1 MISQSI
7 DVNLIPGG
15 VLPRINVSQYDKG
28 SRTLNFNLYN
38 GASPYTI
45 PANSS
50 VYVVGTKKDNTGFDY
65 SATYSGSTVS
75 LDVTDQMTVF
85 PGEVV
90 IEIRIVKDGD
100 QIGTGNFVLNVE
112 PTALADD
119 VEISETDIPIIQQLP
134 ELIAEAEGAAD
145 LAHAWATYGSSTEQP
160 SATNNAKYWAEYAA
174 SAASAGLQPVV
185 VQTLPTTNIST
196 SKLYLVPSSDPQT
209 GNLYDEYINTDGTTS
224 GYELI
229 GTTGVDLSAYLQKTG
244 DAKDLTVTLTSAD
257 DSTVFNSGNLGGQSS
272 YAWSAVTQIASGETI
287 RSLFEKA
294 STMFKNIRTIA
305 KLIGTTDI
313 STLGTGAAAGTITG
327 ALSGISSD
335 LSELFVVEDIK
346 NNLTPTNCTVR
357 YAYAK
362 VVGNACLLN
371 MVLDITGSILANAVI
386 VSGLPGQTLYS
397 PIEGMHNATGHHI
410 PMHIGS
416 ASGTLVMS
424 PSSPISTL
432 SAGDVIIINGVY
444 FVES

>member
-335 LSELFVVEDIK
+335 LSELRMP
-346 NNLTPTNCTVR
+346 LSPTEENITTDTYSVIDDCIIYVLG
-357 YAYAK
+357 A
-362 VVGNACLLN
+362 LN
-371 MVLDITGSILANAVI
+371 GDASNYSALSISVNGKTIWNQYTSL
-386 VSGLPGQTLYS
+386 GL
-397 PIEGMHNATGHHI
+397 
-410 PMHIGS
+410 IGS
-416 ASGTLVMS
+416 GQQMQIGFSFPVAKG
-424 PSSPISTL
+424 STVVFTAN
-432 SAGDVIIINGVY
+432 SYAAWVQRKVY
-444 FVES
+444 K